1 MPHDYLVWK
10 YQPVPGAC
18 ILQDLDGFEDTFRL
32 AQGEPLAATFPA
44 DVRFHMNPDFP
55 NDLLLADN
63 LENTDLCLV
72 VSAKLR
78 EALEKRKLSH
88 VEYLPVSIINHR
100 GRVASKDYSI
110 VHPLNPVD
118 CIDRDKSVFKE
129 SRIIPGRIDRFKKL
143 VVNKARIP
151 EDRTLFH
158 MKDFSDI
165 AVVRNDLAKALDA
178 ERFRGLGWQP
188 LAQYPR

>member
-10 YQPVPGAC
+10 YQSVPGAC

-32 AQGEPLAATFPA
+32 GQGEPLAETFPA

-55 NDLLLADN
+55 TDLLLVDN

-78 EALEKRKLSH
+78 EALEKQKLSD

-118 CIDRDKSVFKE
+118 CIDRGKSVFKE
-129 SRIIPGRIDRFKKL
+129 NRIIPGRIDRFKKL
-143 VVNKARIP
+143 VVNRAQIP
-151 EDRTLFH
+151 EDRRLFY

-165 AVVRNDLAKALDA
+165 AVVRSDLAKALDA
-178 ERFRGLGWQP
+178 GAFRGLGWQP
-188 LAQYPR
+188 LAQYPK